1 MLDYLSDDAL
11 VFIEDAEELA
21 LVVDEL
27 ETQARTLKRDLTDV
41 GDLPSEWPDPYFG
54 WGQLS
59 TALSARNPI
68 VLGFTA
74 IRPPTADRRP
84 PTNNQQSLA
93 NDHSSRDTDNSHPRE
108 FDNSQFRSK
117 GPLWAIDN

>member
-54 WGQLS
+54 WSQLCPRRCLLVIQLYWAS
-59 TALSARNPI
+59 RQY
-68 VLGFTA
+68 
-74 IRPPTADRRP
+74 DR
-84 PTNNQQSLA
+84 
-93 NDHSSRDTDNSHPRE
+93 
-108 FDNSQFRSK
+108 
-117 GPLWAIDN
+117 